1 MKERFITVDKVV
13 YLRNM
18 LIALFAVIILGAISL
33 WLIHELNVRN
43 EIIDY
48 FVRQDFTILQNEQ
61 KQKYYLVRGG

>member
-18 LIALFAVIILGAISL
+18 LIALLAVFILGAISL
-33 WLIHELNVRN
+33 WLIHELKVRN

-48 FVRQDFTILQNEQ
+48 FVKQDFTILQNEQ
-61 KQKYYLVRGG
+61 KQKYYLVRG

>member
-18 LIALFAVIILGAISL
+18 LMALFAVIILGAISL

-48 FVRQDFTILQNEQ
+48 FVKQDFTILQNEQ
-61 KQKYYLVRGG
+61 KQKYYLVRG

>member
-33 WLIHELNVRN
+33 WLIHE
-43 EIIDY
+43 IIDY

>member
-18 LIALFAVIILGAISL
+18 LIALLAVIILGAISL
-33 WLIHELNVRN
+33 WLINELKVRN

-48 FVRQDFTILQNEQ
+48 FVKQDFTILQNEQ
-61 KQKYYLVRGG
+61 KQKYYLVRG

>member
-18 LIALFAVIILGAISL
+18 WVALLAVIILGAISL
-33 WLIHELNVRN
+33 WLIHELKVRN

-48 FVRQDFTILQNEQ
+48 FVKQDFTILQNEQ
-61 KQKYYLVRGG
+61 KQKYYLVRG